1 MFIKNKM
8 NSSCISHPER
18 EKLVMIRQWQMEFCE
33 GNSCAA
39 ALMSFF
45 EYWHNIKLDQSEKN
59 TQFNNVAELHGDKR
73 SQDEGLWQF
82 HNEKQLEEGILI
94 YKKDTI
100 NKAIDLLVSKQVLLV
115 SRNPNPRYK
124 FDKTRWF
131 LFRPEIIKNWMKERT
146 NPENSPSSKNPSS
159 SSKNPS
165 RSEENQ
171 SRCLENPSPS
181 LKNPSPSPKN
191 PLAITETSS
200 ETTSEITTEITS
212 ELREEFV
219 SHSLDA
225 TSSLPPAAIS
235 IIPEEP
241 TQTSFIAL
249 EVELSE
255 PNIEKQL
262 QPNTNTNTNT
272 SEEKKPLNRQQALIA
287 AFASLLKLNLLI
299 YRGGAARL
307 GKEIKLFSENGI
319 NAEDVTKFSEYWYSE
334 DFRGQK
340 GEPPTLEQVSQKW
353 DTAMEWHQAK
363 SKIIV
368 QQPHQ
373 LTTMS
378 APRYQPQTKL
388 INNKAIQ
395 TQTIIDDVFD
405 AIERK
410 I

>member
-1 MFIKNKM
+1 MFVKNKM

-18 EKLVMIRQWQMEFCE
+18 EKLVIIRQWQIEFCE

-45 EYWHNIKLDQSEKN
+45 EYWHNVKLDQSEKN
-59 TQFNNVAELHGDKR
+59 AQFNNVAELHGDKR

-94 YKKDTI
+94 YKRDTI

-115 SRNPNPRYK
+115 SRNPNPHYK

-131 LFRPEIIKNWMKERT
+131 LFRPEIIKGWMKERA

-165 RSEENQ
+165 RSRENQ
-171 SRCLENPSPS
+171 GRCLENPSPS
-181 LKNPSPSPKN
+181 LKNPSPSTEN
-191 PLAITETSS
+191 PSAITETSS
-200 ETTSEITTEITS
+200 ETTSEITKEITS
-212 ELREEFV
+212 ELREEIV
-219 SHSLDA
+219 SHSLDT
-225 TSSLPPAAIS
+225 TSSLSPPLIS
-235 IIPEEP
+235 VVPKEQM
-241 TQTSFIAL
+241 QTSFVDI

-255 PNIEKQL
+255 PDVQKHL
-262 QPNTNTNTNT
+262 QPTLATNNG
-272 SEEKKPLNRQQALIA
+272 EEKKPLNKQQALIG

-319 NAEDVTKFSEYWYSE
+319 TAEDVNKFSNYWYNE

-353 DTAMEWHQAK
+353 ETAMQWQEPKSQAL
-363 SKIIV
+363 I
-368 QQPHQ
+368 QQ
-373 LTTMS
+373 TTAIS
-378 APRYQPQTKL
+378 TPRHQPQTKL
-388 INNKAIQ
+388 INNRAIQ
-395 TQTIIDDVFD
+395 TQNMIDDVFD

-410 I
+410 M

>member
-1 MFIKNKM
+1 MFVKNKM

-18 EKLVMIRQWQMEFCE
+18 EKLVIIRQWQIEFCE

-45 EYWHNIKLDQSEKN
+45 EYWHNVKLDQSEKN

-94 YKKDTI
+94 YKRDTI

-115 SRNPNPRYK
+115 SRNPNPHYK

-131 LFRPEIIKNWMKERT
+131 LFRPEIIKGWMKERA

-165 RSEENQ
+165 R
-171 SRCLENPSPS
+171 CLENPSPS
-181 LKNPSPSPKN
+181 LKNPSPSTEN
-191 PLAITETSS
+191 PSAITETSS
-200 ETTSEITTEITS
+200 ETTSEITKEITS
-212 ELREEFV
+212 ELREEEFV
-219 SHSLDA
+219 SRSLDT
-225 TSSLPPAAIS
+225 TSSLSPPVIS
-235 IIPEEP
+235 VVPKEP
-241 TQTSFIAL
+241 MQTSFIDTN
-249 EVELSE
+249 VELSE
-255 PNIEKQL
+255 PDIEKRL
-262 QPNTNTNTNT
+262 QPTINTNTN
-272 SEEKKPLNRQQALIA
+272 EEKKPLNKQQALIG

-319 NAEDVTKFSEYWYSE
+319 TGEDVNKFSEYWYSE

-353 DTAMEWHQAK
+353 ETAMQWQEPKSQAL
-363 SKIIV
+363 I
-368 QQPHQ
+368 QQ
-373 LTTMS
+373 TVAIST
-378 APRYQPQTKL
+378 PRHQPQTKL
-388 INNKAIQ
+388 INNRAIQ
-395 TQTIIDDVFD
+395 TQNMIDDVFD

-410 I
+410 M

>member
-1 MFIKNKM
+1 MFAKNKM

-45 EYWHNIKLDQSEKN
+45 EYWHNVKLDQSEKN

-115 SRNPNPRYK
+115 NRNPNPRYK

-165 RSEENQ
+165 R
-171 SRCLENPSPS
+171 CLENPSPS

-191 PLAITETSS
+191 PSAITETSS
-200 ETTSEITTEITS
+200 ETTSEITNEITR
-212 ELREEFV
+212 ELREEEVV
-219 SHSLDA
+219 SPSLDTA
-225 TSSLPPAAIS
+225 SSLPPPVIS
-235 IIPEEP
+235 VAPKEP
-241 TQTSFIAL
+241 TQTSFVDIG
-249 EVELSE
+249 VELSE
-255 PNIEKQL
+255 PNVQKQL
-262 QPNTNTNTNT
+262 QPTLPANNG
-272 SEEKKPLNRQQALIA
+272 EEKKPLNKQQALIA

-299 YRGGAARL
+299 YRGGAGRL

-319 NAEDVTKFSEYWYSE
+319 VAEDVTKFSEYWYSE

-373 LTTMS
+373 PMAMS
-378 APRYQPQTKL
+378 VPRCQPQTKL
-388 INNKAIQ
+388 INNRAIQ
-395 TQTIIDDVFD
+395 TQNMIDDVFD

-410 I
+410 M

>member
-18 EKLVMIRQWQMEFCE
+18 EKLVVIRQWQMEFCE

-45 EYWHNIKLDQSEKN
+45 EYWHNVKLDQSEKN

-100 NKAIDLLVSKQVLLV
+100 NKAIDLLVSKQVLVV

-146 NPENSPSSKNPSS
+146 NPKNSPSSKNPSS
-159 SSKNPS
+159 SPKNPS

-171 SRCLENPSPS
+171 SRCLENPSPP

-200 ETTSEITTEITS
+200 ETTSEITNEITS
-212 ELREEFV
+212 ELREEEFV
-219 SHSLDA
+219 SHSLDT
-225 TSSLPPAAIS
+225 TSSLPPPTIS
-235 IIPEEP
+235 VVSKEP
-241 TQTSFIAL
+241 MQTSFVDI

-255 PNIEKQL
+255 PNVQKQL
-262 QPNTNTNTNT
+262 QPTVNTNTN
-272 SEEKKPLNRQQALIA
+272 EEKKPLNRQQALIA
-287 AFASLLKLNLLI
+287 TFASLLKLNLLI

-319 NAEDVTKFSEYWYSE
+319 VAEDVTKFSEYWYSE

-353 DTAMEWHQAK
+353 DTAMEWYQAK
-363 SKIIV
+363 SKAIV
-368 QQPHQ
+368 QLPHQ
-373 LTTMS
+373 PTAMS
-378 APRYQPQTKL
+378 TPRYQPQTKL
-388 INNKAIQ
+388 INNRAIQ
-395 TQTIIDDVFD
+395 TQTMIDDVFD
-405 AIERK
+405 AIERNL
-410 I
+410 

>member
-1 MFIKNKM
+1 MFVKNKM

-18 EKLVMIRQWQMEFCE
+18 EKLVIIRQWQIEFCE

-45 EYWHNIKLDQSEKN
+45 EYWHNVKLDQSEKN

-94 YKKDTI
+94 YKRDTI

-115 SRNPNPRYK
+115 SRNPNPHYK

-131 LFRPEIIKNWMKERT
+131 LFRPEIIKNWMKERA
-146 NPENSPSSKNPSS
+146 NSENSPSSKNPSS

-165 RSEENQ
+165 RSRKNQ
-171 SRCLENPSPS
+171 GRCLENPSPS
-181 LKNPSPSPKN
+181 TEN

-200 ETTSEITTEITS
+200 ETTSEITNEITS
-212 ELREEFV
+212 ELREEEFV
-219 SHSLDA
+219 SHSLDT
-225 TSSLPPAAIS
+225 TSSLSPPLIS
-235 IIPEEP
+235 VVPKEP
-241 TQTSFIAL
+241 IQTSFVDI

-255 PNIEKQL
+255 PDVQKQL
-262 QPNTNTNTNT
+262 QLTPTINNG
-272 SEEKKPLNRQQALIA
+272 EEKKPLNRHQSLIG

-319 NAEDVTKFSEYWYSE
+319 TAEDVSKFSEYWYSE

-353 DTAMEWHQAK
+353 ETAMQWQEPKSQAL
-363 SKIIV
+363 I
-368 QQPHQ
+368 QQ
-373 LTTMS
+373 TTAIS
-378 APRYQPQTKL
+378 TPRHQPQTKL
-388 INNKAIQ
+388 INNRAIQ
-395 TQTIIDDVFD
+395 TQNMIDDVFD